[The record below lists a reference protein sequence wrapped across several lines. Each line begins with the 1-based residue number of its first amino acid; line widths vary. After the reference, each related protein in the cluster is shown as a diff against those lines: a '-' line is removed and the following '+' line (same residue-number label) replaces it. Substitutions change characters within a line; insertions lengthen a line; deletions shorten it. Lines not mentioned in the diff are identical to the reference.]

1 MIIIRQA
8 RIFRSKQTTVT
19 FVNQNRDLHDALVS
33 AKKRMYGFLSTSH
46 VNTFLSITNDRGD
59 DCHSEKASR
68 IKKKLFFSV
77 FVIFYGFV
85 IFFSKMCVQNL
96 QLSP

>member
-1 MIIIRQA
+1 MK
-8 RIFRSKQTTVT
+8 F
-19 FVNQNRDLHDALVS
+19 
-33 AKKRMYGFLSTSH
+33 YSTSH

-68 IKKKLFFSV
+68 IKKTFFSV

-85 IFFSKMCVQNL
+85 IFFFKNVRSNFRTCTVNKVYRHAIPYFTSL
-96 QLSP
+96 L